1 MKIVVCIK
9 QVPAAASVK
18 IDPETHRIIRE
29 GVQTVVNPYDLY
41 ALQWALNLREE
52 TGAAVA
58 ALCMGPK
65 SAKNS
70 LYEAYAFG
78 VDEAYLLSDKKFG
91 GSDTLVTGTV
101 LAEGI
106 KKVGDVGLVLC
117 GKQAIDGDT
126 AQVAP
131 GIAAHLGWTQATC
144 VTKIGNI
151 SGETVQVK
159 RVFEHYTDRVMCKL
173 PTVIAVEKAG
183 LRPRVPSL
191 KDWLRAIDMP
201 ITQWGAED
209 VSVNEAE
216 LGLDGSPTKVVRTKA
231 ATFGDKE
238 TTVIE
243 GSPEQSATRL
253 FIELAR
259 RGLY

>member
-1 MKIVVCIK
+1 MKIAVCIK

-29 GVQTVVNPYDLY
+29 GVETVVNPYDLY
-41 ALQWALNLREE
+41 ALQWALELRER
-52 TGAAVA
+52 TGAPVA
-58 ALCMGPK
+58 ALCMGPR

-78 VDEAYLLSDKKFG
+78 VDEAYLLTDKKFG
-91 GSDTLVTGTV
+91 GSDTLVTSTI
-101 LAEGI
+101 LANGI
-106 KKVGDVGLVLC
+106 KKIGDVGIVLC

-126 AQVAP
+126 AQVGP
-131 GIAAHLGWTQATC
+131 GIAAHLGWSQATC
-144 VTKIGNI
+144 VTKIGDI
-151 SGETVQVK
+151 SSDSVIVQ
-159 RVFEHYTDRVMCKL
+159 RMFEHYTDRAECRL
-173 PTVIAVEKAG
+173 PAVLAVEKAG
-183 LRPRVPSL
+183 IRPRVPTL
-191 KDWLRAIDMP
+191 KDWLKAVERP
-201 ITQWGAED
+201 ITQWGAETI
-209 VSVNEAE
+209 SVEESE
-216 LGLDGSPTKVVRTKA
+216 LGLNGSPTKVVRTNA

-243 GSPEQSATRL
+243 GSPEQLATRL